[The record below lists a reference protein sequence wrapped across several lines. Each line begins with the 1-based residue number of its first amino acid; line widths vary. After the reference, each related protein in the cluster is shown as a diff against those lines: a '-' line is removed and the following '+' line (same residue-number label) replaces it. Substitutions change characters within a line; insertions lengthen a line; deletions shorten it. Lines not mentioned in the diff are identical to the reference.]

1 MLGLN
6 SPRKKLCPKLEKN
19 VKIKPNKITLKFKL
33 FNIGIKNYEL

>member
-19 VKIKPNKITLKFKL
+19 VKINPKIIIFLFKL
-33 FNIGIKNYEL
+33 GLIIYEL